1 MSPDTFGIDA
11 LKSRQ
16 HRLRE
21 ANEELDAILSG
32 TQTQSMALCSVSPP
46 HWRPGSTESHSAN
59 SNSNETSPLS
69 LGSAPVHMHAYKP
82 QPPTAVKSDIG
93 GSVNLPPVRI
103 APQVVNP
110 SNTKDSPPLLGSAP
124 ESGSEKFRKAVRRVQ
139 KNMAVASKSTGKA
152 STKPASAKVSTVE
165 SPIRL
170 NRLTSPR
177 PMSRGYSPPPSP
189 LPRRPTVSKTLAASA
204 GHHVTGSRFSS
215 TNQGPEQRA
224 TSPNS
229 GQRLNASPLAQS
241 ARRSAGGGGSPC
253 GEDRSG
259 LRRNLS
265 NSSLTSRRSGGDSPT
280 LLRRNIS
287 QSSLHSPVRHLHH
300 HSIFDQKKA
309 CLYVCPRGERGGVLS
324 KLIDVRGIY
333 RSIQQAVTHAVDGDT
348 IQVTAGMYEESLNI
362 GTNVFI
368 KCVAG
373 EDVTI
378 RGRGLSTIKCSA
390 ATMKI
395 EGLTIEHAGGDS
407 SLRGRDGARCIEVHG
422 GDVEI
427 VKCEVTSSIGS
438 GVMLLDG
445 GSARLRRTNVCDNGR
460 CGVICF
466 DEAHVHCEDCVVKD
480 NGLNGVD
487 LQAGSTATLSR
498 CKIDRNSQTGVL
510 VSDSDTHAAVLDCTI
525 QSNDRRGITAQH
537 SASFHIRNCDILNN
551 RDLGVFILGD
561 HSPCACLFVN
571 CNIKGNL
578 EGALTIHGSLPDYS
592 SCTIEG
598 VVSLLNTPKEPSPW
612 QIARNNDAATTIQC
626 AWLRH
631 LARHIVRA
639 KIQDH
644 LRGVAEEAARQEKKR
659 QEERESEARSRS
671 SSPTNRTRS
680 PVHRRCLSMF
690 GSDEWVLLLDM
701 WIVIYHVFA
710 MTSVTHYLR
719 RESQACDGEE
729 PAMNDDCGDSSRYE
743 GMAALEASVI
753 DTLNRFDKLGSRM
766 DSLLSEASQVATKEE
781 DVTALQADFDA
792 YEADVCEQQ
801 LQRLEQRGKERAA
814 MGAGLI
820 GRSLSAVGEGEEGE

>member
-1 MSPDTFGIDA
+1 M
-11 LKSRQ
+11 
-16 HRLRE
+16 
-21 ANEELDAILSG
+21 
-32 TQTQSMALCSVSPP
+32 
-46 HWRPGSTESHSAN
+46 
-59 SNSNETSPLS
+59 
-69 LGSAPVHMHAYKP
+69 
-82 QPPTAVKSDIG
+82 
-93 GSVNLPPVRI
+93 
-103 APQVVNP
+103 
-110 SNTKDSPPLLGSAP
+110 
-124 ESGSEKFRKAVRRVQ
+124 
-139 KNMAVASKSTGKA
+139 
-152 STKPASAKVSTVE
+152 
-165 SPIRL
+165 
-170 NRLTSPR
+170 
-177 PMSRGYSPPPSP
+177 
-189 LPRRPTVSKTLAASA
+189 
-204 GHHVTGSRFSS
+204 
-215 TNQGPEQRA
+215 
-224 TSPNS
+224 
-229 GQRLNASPLAQS
+229 
-241 ARRSAGGGGSPC
+241 
-253 GEDRSG
+253 
-259 LRRNLS
+259 
-265 NSSLTSRRSGGDSPT
+265 
-280 LLRRNIS
+280 
-287 QSSLHSPVRHLHH
+287 
-300 HSIFDQKKA
+300 
-309 CLYVCPRGERGGVLS
+309 LS

-537 SASFHIRNCDILNN
+537 SASFHLQNCDILNN

-644 LRGVAEEAARQEKKR
+644 LRGVAEEAARQDKKR

-701 WIVIYHVFA
+701 WIVIYPVFA

-719 RESQACDGEE
+719 RESQACDGED

-801 LQRLEQRGKERAA
+801 LQQLEQRGKERAA